1 MRMSGRPKKG
11 FARTAALALTA
22 LATSACHKEGP
33 TAPPAAEV
41 FVTSVVEQDVPI
53 YSEWVGTTD
62 GFVNAQVRPRVQG
75 YLLKQNYG
83 DGAEVKAGQL
93 LFQID
98 DREYQAAL
106 DQALGNLAE
115 QRAALRK
122 NQLDVAR
129 YTPLAAK
136 GAVSTEEVDD
146 AVQAAR
152 GSQAQVEAA
161 QAAVQTAKLNL
172 EWTRVLAPIDGIA
185 GIAPVQVGDLVTS
198 STLLTTVSQ
207 LDPIKVT
214 FPISEQEYLRFA
226 DGIREHQRTG
236 RAKDEVDLAL
246 ILSDGSTYTY
256 PGHFYVANRQ
266 VEIQTGT
273 IQIQALFPNRDS
285 ILRPGQYAKVRAQ
298 VRVRKEALL
307 VPQRAVQETQGQ
319 YQVAVVGADNKVTL
333 RTVKPTEQVGSL
345 WVIDEGLH
353 AGERVVSE
361 GLQKVKDGV
370 VVNPKSAPEPVRAD
384 SSPPVAA
391 TAGREG

>member
-1 MRMSGRPKKG
+1 
-11 FARTAALALTA
+11 
-22 LATSACHKEGP
+22 
-33 TAPPAAEV
+33 
-41 FVTSVVEQDVPI
+41 
-53 YSEWVGTTD
+53 VGTTD

-75 YLLKQNYG
+75 YLMKQHYG

-98 DREYQAAL
+98 DSQYKAALDEAIGNLAQQQAAL
-106 DQALGNLAE
+106 
-115 QRAALRK
+115 K
-122 NQLDVAR
+122 KHQLDVAR

-172 EWTRVLAPIDGIA
+172 GWTRVLAPIDGIA

-246 ILSDGSTYTY
+246 TLADGSTYAY

-266 VEIQTGT
+266 VEVQTGT

-285 ILRPGQYAKVRAQ
+285 ILRPGQYAKVRSQ
-298 VRVRKEALL
+298 IRVRKEALL

>member
-1 MRMSGRPKKG
+1 MSGRRKRG
-11 FARTAALALTA
+11 FARAAALALAA

-41 FVTSVVEQDVPI
+41 LVMNVVEQDVPI

-75 YLLKQNYG
+75 YLMKQHYG

-98 DREYQAAL
+98 DRQYKAALDEAIGNLAQQQAAL
-106 DQALGNLAE
+106 
-115 QRAALRK
+115 K
-122 NQLDVAR
+122 KHQLDVAR

-214 FPISEQEYLRFA
+214 FRSASRNICVSPTASESINGPAGQKTRSISR
-226 DGIREHQRTG
+226 
-236 RAKDEVDLAL
+236 
-246 ILSDGSTYTY
+246 
-256 PGHFYVANRQ
+256 
-266 VEIQTGT
+266 
-273 IQIQALFPNRDS
+273 
-285 ILRPGQYAKVRAQ
+285 
-298 VRVRKEALL
+298 
-307 VPQRAVQETQGQ
+307 
-319 YQVAVVGADNKVTL
+319 
-333 RTVKPTEQVGSL
+333 
-345 WVIDEGLH
+345 
-353 AGERVVSE
+353 
-361 GLQKVKDGV
+361 
-370 VVNPKSAPEPVRAD
+370 
-384 SSPPVAA
+384 
-391 TAGREG
+391 

>member
-1 MRMSGRPKKG
+1 MTTIYTPR
-11 FARTAALALTA
+11 FALAIA
-22 LATSACHKEGP
+22 AATIASSACNKPGP

-41 FVTSVVEQDVPI
+41 FVVKVIEQDVPI

-75 YLLKQNYG
+75 YLLKQVYK
-83 DGAEVKAGQL
+83 DGADVTAGQL

-98 DREYQAAL
+98 DREYKAAL
-106 DQALGNLAE
+106 DQALGTLA
-115 QRAALRK
+115 QWQAALKK

-161 QAAVQTAKLNL
+161 QAAVETAKLNL
-172 EWTRVLAPIDGIA
+172 GWTKVFAPIDGIA
-185 GIAPVQVGDLVTS
+185 GIAPVQVGDLVTP

-226 DGIREHQRTG
+226 DRIKEHQRTG
-236 RAKDEVDLAL
+236 RAKDEPDVELVLA
-246 ILSDGSTYTY
+246 DGSAYRY
-256 PGHFYVANRQ
+256 PGRFYVANRQ
-266 VEIQTGT
+266 VDIQTGT
-273 IQIQALFPNRDS
+273 IQIQALFPNRDD
-285 ILRPGQYAKVRAQ
+285 ILRPGQYAKVRAAT
-298 VRVRKEALL
+298 RLRSAALL

-319 YQVAVVGADNKVTL
+319 YQVAVVGPDNKVAF
-333 RTVKPTEQVGSL
+333 RTVKPSEQVGSL
-345 WVIDEGLH
+345 WIIDEGLKS
-353 AGERVVSE
+353 GDRVVTE
-361 GLQKVKDGV
+361 GLQKIKDGV
-370 VVNPKSAPEPVRAD
+370 VVNPKAAPV
-384 SSPPVAA
+384 SVAV
-391 TAGREG
+391 TSGHEG